1 MEKDFK
7 EDMEGDSKLHNATR
21 CAKAA
26 MLLLSLRNRHHQQ
39 EKEMMNQTIDDLK
52 MEVVK
57 ERFQKRNL
65 KIFNLLEFTI
75 QIILMFS
82 LLTFFILFAFK
93 SG

>member
-1 MEKDFK
+1 
-7 EDMEGDSKLHNATR
+7 
-21 CAKAA
+21 
-26 MLLLSLRNRHHQQ
+26 
-39 EKEMMNQTIDDLK
+39 MMNQTIDDLK

-57 ERFQKRNL
+57 ERVQKRNL

-82 LLTFFILFAFK
+82 LLTFFILLAFK

>member
-39 EKEMMNQTIDDLK
+39 VSSSFFLSLSNSVSETI
-52 MEVVK
+52 
-57 ERFQKRNL
+57 NL
-65 KIFNLLEFTI
+65 AK
-75 QIILMFS
+75 
-82 LLTFFILFAFK
+82 
-93 SG
+93 